1 MTYGGMYTKFA
12 LLVLLSV
19 VFISTGISLDADTA
33 KTITQNTYQ
42 SLVTNSSAIANV
54 QISPDTDGNTVVI
67 IVVAKSDSDTDINIA
82 RAASV
87 LIYDAVQKSFPE
99 VERGYLNVQYAGKE
113 EYATI
118 ITQDIISARSDG
130 TVTTAEALDIM
141 TQLLNQGVDFE
152 RAGMYKESYFGP
164 TSSWAGAGQGAKPG
178 MEEDNGFNF
187 ISPSDFPT
195 NSDVQ
200 VIDQSHTASSG
211 YAQSGISETSSTQP
225 DSSQTATPT
234 ESGTSQTSSSTQS
247 TTTQTPISGQPIT
260 SETQSSVVASNSGT
274 GEFVGSTES
283 NKYHYPSCRWAEK
296 ILPEN
301 QIWFSSSEDA
311 RAHGYVACKVCNP
324 P

>member
-12 LLVLLSV
+12 LLVLLSFV
-19 VFISTGISLDADTA
+19 LISIGASLDTDTA

-42 SLVTNSSAIANV
+42 SLVTDSSAIANV
-54 QISPDTDGNTVVI
+54 QISPDTDGNAANI
-67 IVVAKSDSDTDINIA
+67 IVVAKSDSASDINIA

-87 LIYDAVQKSFPE
+87 LIYDAIQKSFPE

-118 ITQDIISARSDG
+118 MTQDIISARSDG
-130 TVTTAEALDIM
+130 TVTTAEALSIM
-141 TQLLNQGVDFE
+141 TQLLNLGVDFE

-164 TSSWAGAGQGAKPG
+164 TSSWAGAGNGAKPG

-187 ISPSDFPT
+187 VSPSDFPT

-211 YAQSGISETSSTQP
+211 YAQSGTSQP
-225 DSSQTATPT
+225 TTPT
-234 ESGTSQTSSSTQS
+234 ESSTSQASA
-247 TTTQTPISGQPIT
+247 TTQAPIPDQPAT
-260 SETQSSVVASNSGT
+260 SETQSSVVPSNSGA

-301 QIWFSSSEDA
+301 EIWFSSSEDA
-311 RAHGYVACKVCNP
+311 RAQGYVACKVCKP